1 MLLDVSWDS
10 SQAPRKPQLIG
21 VRNLRLWI
29 LLQVLLIEEGDTMCR
44 LFFDQIEQHDDIYP
58 ELLQSKRDG
67 FLY

>member
-1 MLLDVSWDS
+1 
-10 SQAPRKPQLIG
+10 
-21 VRNLRLWI
+21 
-29 LLQVLLIEEGDTMCR
+29 MCR